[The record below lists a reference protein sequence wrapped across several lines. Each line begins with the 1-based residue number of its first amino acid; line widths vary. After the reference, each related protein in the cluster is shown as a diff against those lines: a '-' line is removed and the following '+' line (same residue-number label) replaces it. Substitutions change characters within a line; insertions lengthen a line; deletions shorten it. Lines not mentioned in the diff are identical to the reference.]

1 MIRDSLSDILVVIG
15 LVFMTLGIYGMIR
28 MPDIY
33 VRLHAASKSVFLGVI
48 TLAIS
53 SMIVSDQQ
61 IIMRLILLS
70 VLLLITT
77 PVSSHAIGRGAYLL
91 QERMA
96 SPGAIDESGSELA
109 GDDAPPPLWRL

>member
-1 MIRDSLSDILVVIG
+1 MIRDSLTDILMVVG
-15 LVFMTLGIYGMIR
+15 LVFMTLGIYGMIQ

-33 VRLHAASKSVFLGVI
+33 TRLHAASKSVVLGVI

-53 SMIVSDQQ
+53 SMIVADQG
-61 IIMRLILLS
+61 IVMRLILLS

-77 PVSSHAIGRGAYLL
+77 PVSSHAIGRGAFLH

-96 SPGAIDESGSELA
+96 SPGTVDETGGGLA
-109 GDDAPPPLWRL
+109 GDDPPTPPWRL